1 LARAVKRVVVVA
13 GLIRGPVDGPNAH
26 RYLISRRPS
35 GTHLAHSWEFPGGK
49 LELGESP
56 HEGLRRELRE
66 ELGIEVQVGAVFAVG
81 QHVYGHKDVLLLVFD
96 ARLTAGAPQCLE
108 VAEFRWVTAAELL
121 EIPLPPAD
129 RPVVDRLRRER
140 VGAASPS

>member
-1 LARAVKRVVVVA
+1 MRRLVVVA
-13 GLIRGPVDGPNAH
+13 GLIRGPEDGPNAD

-56 HEGLRRELRE
+56 EAGLQRELQE
-66 ELGIEVQVGAVFAVG
+66 ELGIEVQVDEVFAVG
-81 QHVYGHKDVLLLVFD
+81 QHVYGDKDVLLLVYD
-96 ARLTAGAPQCLE
+96 ARITGGTPTCIE
-108 VAEFRWVTAAELL
+108 VAAFRWVTAAELV

-129 RPVVDRLRRER
+129 VPVVDRLRRER
-140 VGAASPS
+140 VGADLPR

>member
-1 LARAVKRVVVVA
+1 MRRLVVVA
-13 GLIRGPVDGPNAH
+13 GLIRGLADGPNAQ

-56 HEGLRRELRE
+56 NDGLRRELRE
-66 ELGIEVQVGAVFAVG
+66 ELGIEVGVGDVFAVG
-81 QHVYGHKDVLLLVFD
+81 QHVYGDKDVLLLVYD
-96 ARLTAGAPQCLE
+96 VRQIAGSPQCLE
-108 VAEFRWVTAAELL
+108 VAEFRWVTAEELL

-129 RPVVDRLRRER
+129 APVVARLRRER
-140 VGAASPS
+140 VGAALSS